1 MDLWES
7 GLLRHWMNELIPKAE
22 KCFAKRSTKRKKESA
37 RQVPIRLPDL
47 VSAFLILG
55 IGVGLAI
62 LCFLL
67 ELIYANFKRHSNLQ
81 KHILE
86 EMGN

>member
-7 GLLRHWMNELIPKAE
+7 GLLRFWIKELTPKAE
-22 KCFAKRSTKRKKESA
+22 ECFASRKKESA
-37 RQVPIRLPDL
+37 RQVPIRLPVL
-47 VSAFLILG
+47 TSAFLILG

-67 ELIYANFKRHSNLQ
+67 ELIYANFKRHSSLQ
-81 KHILE
+81 RRVVL
-86 EMGN
+86 